1 MTSFTPQPD
10 EAARAF
16 QQLRDLGAAPRR
28 SIQALVAAGEHR
40 RVEVGGILFDWTRL
54 GLDRLVW
61 DALEGLAAA
70 MGVASWRDAMAAG
83 AIVNPSEGR
92 AATHMALRSPEQR
105 DSFRPA
111 FRVAEALRHGA
122 VDHVLH
128 VGIGGSALG
137 PVLLLDALGRDGDGP
152 EVRVVANIDGE
163 ALFRATQGLDPA
175 RTAIIAVSKTFT
187 TLETLT
193 NLASALDW
201 MRAGGVRD
209 PWARVTAVT
218 AAPARAIEA
227 GVAPSSILDFA
238 ETVGG
243 RYSLWSAVGL
253 PLMVRAGI
261 PAFESLLDGAAAMDR
276 HFLNAPFATNAP
288 MLAAAADIWF
298 ASVLGSPTRA
308 FFAYDERLRWLPS
321 YLQQLE
327 MESNGKSVTRDGK
340 PLATPAAPILWGG
353 TGTDAQHAVFQLLH
367 QGTHCDPVEFVA
379 VARSGHGL
387 SVVHHEQLLA
397 NCLAQGAALA
407 AGRSHKD
414 ALAAAGG
421 DDALA
426 AARTFPGNRPSSTHI
441 LDSLTPERLGA
452 LLAFYEARTFSFAT
466 MLGINPFDQWG
477 VELGKEMA
485 STLTRKEGDL
495 DPATSALMAFIAR
508 AQASAA

>member
-1 MTSFTPQPD
+1 MTMFDPQPND
-10 EAARAF
+10 AARAW
-16 QQLRDLGAAPRR
+16 QQLRDLASASRP
-28 SIQALVAAGEHR
+28 SIGALVAAGEHR
-40 RVEVGGILFDWTRL
+40 RVEACGIHFDWTRL
-54 GLDRLVW
+54 GLDRPVW
-61 DALEGLAAA
+61 AALEGLAAA

-83 AIVNPSEGR
+83 AVVNPSEGR
-92 AATHMALRSPEQR
+92 AATHMALRAPEAR
-105 DSFRPA
+105 ASFRPA
-111 FRVAEALRHGA
+111 FRVAEELRSGA

-128 VGIGGSALG
+128 IGIGGSALG
-137 PVLLLDALGRDGDGP
+137 PALLLDALGRDGDGP
-152 EVRVVANIDGE
+152 DVRVVANIDGE

-201 MRAGGVRD
+201 MRAGGVAD
-209 PWARVTAVT
+209 PWSRVTAVT
-218 AAPARAIEA
+218 AARERALKA
-227 GVAPSSILDFA
+227 GVSPTYILDFA

-253 PLMVRAGI
+253 PLMVRAGV

-276 HFLNAPFATNAP
+276 HFLDAPFATNAP

-298 ASVLGSPTRA
+298 ASVIASPTRGL
-308 FFAYDERLRWLPS
+308 FAYDERLRWLPS

-327 MESNGKSVTRDGK
+327 MESNGKSVTREGT
-340 PLATPAAPILWGG
+340 PVATPTAPILWGG

-367 QGTHCDPVEFVA
+367 QGTHRDPVEFVA
-379 VARSGHGL
+379 VARPGHGL
-387 SVVHHEQLLA
+387 AAVHHEQLLA

-407 AGRSHKD
+407 AGRSHKE

-421 DDALA
+421 DEALA

-441 LDSLTPERLGA
+441 LDSLTPKRLGA
-452 LLAFYEARTFSFAT
+452 LLAFYEARTFSFAA

-485 STLTRKEGDL
+485 MALVRKEGHP
-495 DPATSALMAFIAR
+495 DPATAALMAFIAR

>member
-1 MTSFTPQPD
+1 MTTFEPPPED
-10 EAARAF
+10 AARAL
-16 QQLRDLGAAPRR
+16 QQLRALASAPRP
-28 SIQALVAAGEHR
+28 SIEALVSAGEGR
-40 RVEVGGILFDWTRL
+40 RAEVCGIHFDWTRL
-54 GLDRLVW
+54 GLEGEVW
-61 DALEGLAAA
+61 AALEGLAAV
-70 MGVASWRDAMAAG
+70 MGVAPWRDAMAAG

-92 AATHMALRSPEQR
+92 AATHMALRAPEAR

-111 FRVAEALRHGA
+111 FRVAEELRSGPF
-122 VDHVLH
+122 DHVLH
-128 VGIGGSALG
+128 IGIGGSALG
-137 PVLLLDALGRDGDGP
+137 PLLLLDALGRDGDGP

-163 ALFRATQGLDPA
+163 ALFRATRGLDPA
-175 RTAIIAVSKTFT
+175 RTAIVAVSKTFT

-201 MRAGGVRD
+201 MRAGGVAD

-218 AAPARAIEA
+218 AAPARAVSA
-227 GVAPSSILDFA
+227 GVSPSAILDFA
-238 ETVGG
+238 ESVGG

-253 PLMVRAGI
+253 PLMVRAGV

-288 MLAAAADIWF
+288 MLAAAADFWF
-298 ASVLGSPTRA
+298 ASVLAAPTRA
-308 FFAYDERLRWLPS
+308 VFAYDERLRLLPS

-327 MESNGKSVTRDGK
+327 MESNGKSVTRGGK
-340 PLATPAAPILWGG
+340 PVPVPTAPILWGG

-367 QGTHCDPVEFVA
+367 QGTHADPVEFVA
-379 VARSGHGL
+379 VARPGHGL
-387 SVVHHEQLLA
+387 AAVHHAQLLA
-397 NCLAQGAALA
+397 NCLAQGRALA
-407 AGRSHKD
+407 AGRSREE

-421 DDALA
+421 DEALA

-441 LDSLTPERLGA
+441 LDSLTAGRLGA
-452 LLAFYEARTFSFAT
+452 LLAFYEARTFCFAA

-485 STLTRKEGDL
+485 SALVRKEGRL
-495 DPATSALMAFIAR
+495 DPATAALMAFIAR